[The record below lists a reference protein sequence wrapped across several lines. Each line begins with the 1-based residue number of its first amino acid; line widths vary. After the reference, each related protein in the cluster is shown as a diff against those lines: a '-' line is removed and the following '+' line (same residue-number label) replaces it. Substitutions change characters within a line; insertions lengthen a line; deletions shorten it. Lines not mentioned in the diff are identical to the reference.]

1 ILPREPTESNLIN
14 NVTKTQDDLTIKRD
28 INVTNSQEFDENTT
42 DPSNKDETPAY
53 GIVKP
58 CDYFEAA

>member
-1 ILPREPTESNLIN
+1 M
-14 NVTKTQDDLTIKRD
+14 TKIQNDLTIERD

-53 GIVKP
+53 GIVKL